1 MMVTNWELFKDEYIT
16 REIAANWIHMNYN
29 TYHSLVLMWEAK
41 YVSIISHA
49 THGNDFVDVK
59 LYVFAQQS
67 RREL

>member
-1 MMVTNWELFKDEYIT
+1 MNKLSGKSQLTEFT
-16 REIAANWIHMNYN
+16 WIK

>member
-1 MMVTNWELFKDEYIT
+1 MVTNWELFKDEYIT

-29 TYHSLVLMWEAK
+29 TYHSLVLMWETK